1 MQTHDLGTFIHSLN
15 IHFSILQMRQN
26 KTKTRSQR
34 NVPKVAEVNKAVKSG
49 FQPRRLSAGSS
60 QGTPQPSL
68 DCAFP
73 LIQVQLHH
81 SGGGGGPAPPRSSET
96 FHRPRASA
104 PSGPPPPGR
113 VRTLTRRES
122 GDPRNLAGDLCREH
136 REVLL
141 VAFEVG

>member
-1 MQTHDLGTFIHSLN
+1 
-15 IHFSILQMRQN
+15 MRQN

-81 SGGGGGPAPPRSSET
+81 SGGVGGPCPTSLLRDV
-96 FHRPRASA
+96 
-104 PSGPPPPGR
+104 PPPASLSALRATPARPGQD
-113 VRTLTRRES
+113 S
-122 GDPRNLAGDLCREH
+122 HQAG
-136 REVLL
+136 
-141 VAFEVG
+141 VGGPSQSCW